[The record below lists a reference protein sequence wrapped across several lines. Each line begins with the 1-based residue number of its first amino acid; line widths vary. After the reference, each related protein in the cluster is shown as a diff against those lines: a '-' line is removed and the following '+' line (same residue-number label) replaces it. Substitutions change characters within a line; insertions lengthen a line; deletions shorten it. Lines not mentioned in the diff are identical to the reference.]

1 MSVFVA
7 ELEGPFQD
15 LDFGDILGDE
25 GESGEGHAQHGQR
38 ETEGANGEDHPPYH
52 YQLAVGDRPLRGHF
66 PVGKDGGAEELQG
79 KGLSSIK
86 LTPP

>member
-7 ELEGPFQD
+7 ELEGPFED
-15 LDFGDILGDE
+15 LDFSDILGDE

-38 ETEGANGEDHPPYH
+38 EPEGTNGEDHPPYH
-52 YQLAVGDRPLRGHF
+52 NQLAVGDRPLLGHF
-66 PVGKDGGAEELQG
+66 PVGKDRSEEELQG
-79 KGLSSIK
+79 KGLSLIK